1 MFAKYFLMI
10 FLVVVMLS
18 STYALDLE
26 DHTYE
31 ETQGTARR
39 ILPLKSGNL
48 GADF

>member
-26 DHTYE
+26 DHTHE
-31 ETQGTARR
+31 ETQGTVKR
-39 ILPLKSGNL
+39 ILPVRSNL